1 MGELLTFM
9 MRLHGSSTW
18 DEIVPN
24 TDKQVVVVSATISNP
39 TVKTDTVDINTYDGV
54 LDFSSVQGIHY
65 GNRYI
70 KVSLRKTNSSTYDFD
85 ALRRKY
91 LGQIVDCRF
100 ETTSGYYYYGRMT
113 AIEDDYQQDFRTIT
127 LTIDANPF
135 RQPVSGATTVEIP
148 VHNTSDLMPDS
159 QAAANITTET
169 DATGGIINY
178 SYTENSYGSHDISMS
193 VYGSAT
199 KGYVYLT
206 VTGLTV
212 GKKYNLEV
220 NRIYGN
226 AHITIR
232 AGSKTGAIIPGGS
245 EIKKTTMF
253 TSPSTSVVLVFT
265 TSSSSAR
272 FMLVRLHLAEM
283 SITHVDGGDR
293 VVSPTYFP
301 KNHDINIDVT
311 GEDGSR
317 NSCVLKKGTSMNPY
331 FVIPRGGSEIIATAD
346 GQSGTLQIKYMKEL
360 L

>member
-39 TVKTDTVDINTYDGV
+39 KVKTDTVDINTYDGV

-70 KVSLRKTNSSTYDFD
+70 KVSLRKINGSTYDFD

-100 ETTSGYYYYGRMT
+100 ETTSGYYYYGRLT

-148 VHNTSDLMPDS
+148 VHNTSDLMPSS
-159 QAAANITTET
+159 QASPNISSGTNVIY
-169 DATGGIINY
+169 G
-178 SYTENSYGSHDISMS
+178 YTKNLIRGHDISMS
-193 VYGSAT
+193 VSGTAT
-199 KGYVYLT
+199 KGYVYIT
-206 VTGLTV
+206 ITGLSASSEY
-212 GKKYNLEV
+212 KLDFRK
-220 NRIYGN
+220 IYGN
-226 AHITIR
+226 SYITIR
-232 AGSKTGAIIPGGS
+232 DGSKTGTIIGES
-245 EIKKTTMF
+245 EIREPTTF
-253 TSPSTSVVLVFT
+253 TSPSGGTIVLVFT
-265 TSSSSAR
+265 TSSSNASFLAVS
-272 FMLVRLHLAEM
+272 LSLAEYT
-283 SITHVDGGDR
+283 STHIDGGDR

-301 KNHDINIDVT
+301 KNHDINIDIT

-331 FVIPRGGSEIIATAD
+331 FVVPRGGAEIIATAD

>member
-70 KVSLRKTNSSTYDFD
+70 KVSLRKINSSTYDFD

-100 ETTSGYYYYGRMT
+100 ETTSGYYYYGRLT

-148 VHNTSDLMPDS
+148 VHNTSDIMPTS
-159 QAAANITTET
+159 PASIQISS
-169 DATGGIINY
+169 DADKIGVVVKYEYIKKA
-178 SYTENSYGSHDISMS
+178 SGSHDISMS
-193 VYGSAT
+193 VPVTGT

-206 VTGLTV
+206 VPGLAA
-212 GKKYNLEV
+212 GSEYKLDFKE
-220 NRIYGN
+220 IYGN
-226 AHITIR
+226 SYITIR
-232 AGSKTGAIIPGGS
+232 DGSKTGTIIGESEIRKPTTFTAPSGGS
-245 EIKKTTMF
+245 I
-253 TSPSTSVVLVFT
+253 VLVFT
-265 TSSSSAR
+265 TSSSNAR
-272 FMLVRLHLAEM
+272 FLSVSLSLAQFTT
-283 SITHVDGGDR
+283 THIDNGDR
-293 VVSPTYFP
+293 VVSPTYLP
-301 KNHDINIDVT
+301 HGYNINV
-311 GEDGSR
+311 EVSDGNRIITSTI
-317 NSCVLKKGTSMNPY
+317 LKANTLTNPY
-331 FVIPRGGSEIIATAD
+331 FIIPRGGADILATAD
-346 GQSGTLQIKYMKEL
+346 GKSGTLEIEYMKEL

>member
-70 KVSLRKTNSSTYDFD
+70 KVSLRKTNGSTYDFD

-148 VHNTSDLMPDS
+148 VYNTSDLMPSS
-159 QAAANITTET
+159 QASPNISSGTNVIYRYTKNL
-169 DATGGIINY
+169 II
-178 SYTENSYGSHDISMS
+178 GHDISMS
-193 VYGSAT
+193 VSGAAT
-199 KGYVYLT
+199 KGYVYIT
-206 VTGLTV
+206 ITGLAA
-212 GKKYNLEV
+212 GSEYKLGFKE
-220 NRIYGN
+220 ISGN
-226 AHITIR
+226 SYITIR
-232 AGSKTGAIIPGGS
+232 DGSKTGTIIGES
-245 EIKKTTMF
+245 EIREPTTF
-253 TSPSTSVVLVFT
+253 TSPSGGTIVLVFT
-265 TSSSSAR
+265 TSSSNAS
-272 FMLVRLHLAEM
+272 FLSVVLSLAQ
-283 SITHVDGGDR
+283 STTTHIDNGDR
-293 VVSPTYFP
+293 VVSPTYLP
-301 KNHDINIDVT
+301 REYNINV
-311 GEDGSR
+311 EVSDGNRIITST
-317 NSCVLKKGTSMNPY
+317 VLKANTLANPY
-331 FVIPRGGSEIIATAD
+331 FIIPRGGADILATAD
-346 GQSGTLQIKYMKEL
+346 GKSGTLEIEYTKEL